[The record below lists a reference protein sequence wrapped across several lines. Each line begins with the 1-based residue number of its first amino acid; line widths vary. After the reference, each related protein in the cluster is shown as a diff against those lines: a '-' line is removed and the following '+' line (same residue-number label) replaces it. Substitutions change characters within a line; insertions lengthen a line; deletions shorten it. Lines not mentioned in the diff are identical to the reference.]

1 MRTRNL
7 KAFLLGA
14 QYGAETVGA
23 PDVNWKLLQEAE
35 RKMPDHF
42 CEELGF
48 PEDSLYEVP
57 TQTQLSLMHSFWE
70 GWNSTSR
77 TIEQKLDA

>member
-1 MRTRNL
+1 MRTHNL

-23 PDVNWKLLQEAE
+23 PDANWRVLKEAE
-35 RKMPDHF
+35 RDIPDHF
-42 CEELGF
+42 LEELELPKDF
-48 PEDSLYEVP
+48 LYNDP
-57 TQTQLSLMHSFWE
+57 TRAQLNLMRSFWG

-77 TIEQKLDA
+77 TIEQRLDA